1 MEKIV
6 TLTLNPAIDKST
18 TVDAIA
24 PDKKLRCSAPRFEPG
39 GGGIN
44 VSRAIK
50 KLGGDSYFSNSC
62 MLFYVKFCIN
72 TFHRL

>member
-1 MEKIV
+1 
-6 TLTLNPAIDKST
+6 
-18 TVDAIA
+18 
-24 PDKKLRCSAPRFEPG
+24 LRCSAPRFEPG